1 MPTLA
6 SEPAVATAK
15 SYVRLASTCT
25 HPMGSTCSSQL
36 TSAATS
42 RPRQQAEGREA
53 APATSSVSPRCY
65 RRRWQAPRHA
75 RTLQNT
81 QAKKTGSAMVNH
93 VLSGA
98 RSVARDRTG
107 VFFSSEFR
115 KGDAKPRFY
124 YLFQGTLASGQKFQK
139 KKNQITPPDT
149 SFFS

>member
-36 TSAATS
+36 TPAATS

-107 VFFSSEFR
+107 VFFRVNFAKVTQNPGFTICFKELWFR
-115 KGDAKPRFY
+115 GKSF
-124 YLFQGTLASGQKFQK
+124 K